1 MFRFQRVETI
11 NSWTIIATRIGSVL
25 AAVALGAVL
34 FAATGYDVPMLAKS
48 VARGSFGNLFALEDL
63 GLLISPLIL
72 TGLAAAVTLRMG
84 LWNIGGEGQFYAGA
98 MAATVIG
105 VEVHGDPAVMLLV
118 LGIGGFL
125 GGMIWILIPALARA
139 YLAVDEIITTLL
151 LNFVAILLVNFISTG
166 PLRDPGQAV
175 TSATARIPYE
185 VPTLI
190 GDLHLGLGVA
200 VALAVVMALVMAYS
214 RWGYEVRLAGANRFA
229 AHYAGIPV
237 PRRLLQ
243 TMLLSGGMAGIA
255 GMLEV
260 AGTVHRLQ
268 GGISNNF
275 GYLGVMVA
283 VLAGGQPIGVVP
295 AAVLMGIILNGGI
308 VLQSYGVSIYE
319 VLALT
324 GLILLFIAVGEQLA
338 YFRIPRAARR
348 PVR

>member
-1 MFRFQRVETI
+1 
-11 NSWTIIATRIGSVL
+11 
-25 AAVALGAVL
+25 
-34 FAATGYDVPMLAKS
+34 MLADN
-48 VARGSFGNLFALEDL
+48 VTRGSFGNLFALEDL
-63 GLLISPLIL
+63 GLLVSPLIL
-72 TGLAAAVTLRMG
+72 TGLAAAVTLRIG

-98 MAATVIG
+98 IAATVIG
-105 VEVHGDPAVMLLV
+105 LKVQGDPAVMLVV

-125 GGMIWILIPALARA
+125 GGALWILIPALARA

-151 LNFVAILLVNFISTG
+151 LNFVAILFVNYLSTG

-190 GDLHLGLGVA
+190 GDLHWGLGVA
-200 VALAVVMALVMAYS
+200 IILAVTMALVLAYS

-229 AHYAGIPV
+229 AHYAGVPV
-237 PRRLLQ
+237 ARRLLQ
-243 TMLLSGGMAGIA
+243 TMLLSGGLAGLA

-283 VLAGGQPIGVVP
+283 VLAGGQPIAVLP

-308 VLQSYGVSIYE
+308 VLQTYGVSIYE

-338 YFRIPRAARR
+338 YYRFPRAARL
-348 PVR
+348 PAQ